1 MEREEIIILD
11 EGMDDP
17 IGPEALCCALIFPPF
32 RA

>member
-1 MEREEIIILD
+1 MEKEAIIILD

-17 IGPEALCCALIFPPF
+17 IGPDGLCCAMFYIPF

>member
-1 MEREEIIILD
+1 MDKEAIIILD

-17 IGPEALCCALIFPPF
+17 FGPESLCCSTIIMPF